1 MAITVTFIGA
11 GSLGFTRRLIRDTLG
26 VGDLADTRFVLHDI
40 DPDALEQV
48 SRLCRRDLELSGLP
62 AQIETELD
70 RARALADADY
80 VINCARIGGLEA
92 FASDIEIPLR
102 YGVDQCVGDTICAGG
117 IMYGQRS
124 IPKMLEFCH
133 DVATYARPGALL
145 LNYANPMA
153 MNTWAALDYS
163 DVNVVGLCHGVQ
175 GGHRLIAKALG
186 AQSPREVEIVAAGI
200 NHQTWYLSI
209 VYGGRAIE
217 SDELLAAMRADPD
230 IARRE
235 PVRLDV
241 LERFGYF
248 STESNGHLS
257 EYLPWYRKRSA
268 EIAAWIDRERWID
281 GRTGGY
287 LEHCRERNRTFAA
300 EFERL
305 LAGASAIDPAERSDE
320 HGSYIIEA
328 IETGRP
334 YRGHFNVRNDGAI
347 PNLPADCVVEV
358 PGYVDRHGVNIGQL
372 DELPL
377 ACAATCQASIDVQR
391 MAKEAAVSGN
401 RELLRLAMLHDPL
414 VGAVC
419 SPAEVWA
426 MTDELLAAQARWL
439 PQYQA
444 AAQ

>member
-1 MAITVTFIGA
+1 MAISVAFIGA
-11 GSLGFTRRLIRDTLG
+11 GSLGFTRRLIRDTLC
-26 VGDLADTRFVLHDI
+26 VDEFADARFVLHDI
-40 DPDALEQV
+40 DSEALDRV
-48 SRLCRRDLELSGLP
+48 SNLCRREIELSGLP
-62 AQIETELD
+62 ARIETELD
-70 RARALADADY
+70 RPTALRGVDY
-80 VINCARIGGLEA
+80 AINCARIGGLEA

-133 DVATYARPGALL
+133 DVVANAKPGALL

-163 DVNVVGLCHGVQ
+163 DVDVVGLCHGVQ
-175 GGHRLIAKALG
+175 GGHRLIARALG
-186 AQSPREVEIVAAGI
+186 AESLDEVEIVAAGI

-209 VYGGRAIE
+209 VHQGRQIGSA
-217 SDELLAAMRADPD
+217 ELLAALRADPE

-257 EYLPWYRKRSA
+257 EYLPWYRKRGG
-268 EIAAWIDRERWID
+268 EIEKWIDRGRWID

-287 LEHCRERNRTFAA
+287 LDYCRQRNRTFAA
-300 EFERL
+300 EYERQ
-305 LAGASAIDPAERSDE
+305 LAAAAPIDPAERSDE
-320 HGSYIIEA
+320 HGSRIIEA

-334 YRGHFNVRNDGAI
+334 YRGHFNVRNSGAI
-347 PNLPADCVVEV
+347 PNLPEDCVVEV
-358 PGYVDRHGVNIGQL
+358 PGYVDRHGINIGQL
-372 DELPL
+372 DDLPL

-391 MAKEAAVSGN
+391 MAKEAAVHGD
-401 RELLRLAMLHDPL
+401 RDLLQLAMLHDPL

-419 SPAEVWA
+419 SPQEVWA
-426 MTDELLAAQARWL
+426 MTGELLSAQARWL
-439 PQYQA
+439 PQYRDA
-444 AAQ
+444 R

>member
-1 MAITVTFIGA
+1 MAITVAFIGA
-11 GSLGFTRRLIRDTLG
+11 GSLGFTRRLIRDTLC
-26 VGDLADTRFVLHDI
+26 VEELADTRFVLHDI
-40 DPDALEQV
+40 DAEALERV
-48 SRLCRRDLELSGLP
+48 SRLCRRELELSALP
-62 AQIETELD
+62 ARIETELE
-70 RARALADADY
+70 RGRALSEADY

-133 DVATYARPGALL
+133 DVVAHAKPGALL

-163 DVNVVGLCHGVQ
+163 DADVVGLCHGVQ
-175 GGHRLIAKALG
+175 GGHRLIARALG
-186 AQSPREVEIVAAGI
+186 ADSPQEVEIVAAGI

-209 VYGGRAIE
+209 VYKGRAIDSE
-217 SDELLAAMRADPD
+217 ELLRALRDDPE

-257 EYLPWYRKRSA
+257 EYLPWYRKRRA
-268 EIAAWIDRERWID
+268 EIGRWIDRERWID

-287 LEHCRERNRTFAA
+287 LEYCRERNASFAA
-300 EFERL
+300 DYERQ
-305 LAGASAIDPAERSDE
+305 LAAASPIEPAERSDE

-334 YRGHFNVRNDGAI
+334 YRGHFNVRNGGAI
-347 PNLPADCVVEV
+347 PNLPADCIVEV
-358 PGYVDRHGVNIGQL
+358 PGYVDRHGINVGQL
-372 DELPL
+372 DDLPL

-391 MAKEAAVSGN
+391 MAKEAAVSGD

-419 SPAEVWA
+419 TPAEVWK
-426 MTDELLAAQARWL
+426 MTEELLAAQAPWL
-439 PQYQA
+439 PQYQRPGP
-444 AAQ
+444 